1 MKSKFSYTIQT
12 DFAFLLR
19 DAFKFPWQIHKL
31 GLPIRPAF
39 WKDPR
44 PRFELRMELGLEAD
58 APVAM
63 VMGGGDGVG
72 GLGAIAS
79 AVIHTLSKELE
90 RSQVSVWGLFSLFWF
105 LCVSLGYWCRFLF
118 GGVVLLCRVVHSQN
132 IRYVSSLQTFCGS
145 SPPTLL
151 FRMMSPNGGGQ

>member
-1 MKSKFSYTIQT
+1 MSFFI
-12 DFAFLLR
+12 R
-19 DAFKFPWQIHKL
+19 DAFEFHWQIHKL

-44 PRFELRMELGLEAD
+44 PRFELRVELGLEVD
-58 APVAM
+58 APAAM

-90 RSQVSVWGLFSLFWF
+90 RSQVSFWGLFSLFLYEFWTF
-105 LCVSLGYWCRFLF
+105 C
-118 GGVVLLCRVVHSQN
+118 VLLWVIGANFIIVA
-132 IRYVSSLQTFCGS
+132 
-145 SPPTLL
+145 
-151 FRMMSPNGGGQ
+151 